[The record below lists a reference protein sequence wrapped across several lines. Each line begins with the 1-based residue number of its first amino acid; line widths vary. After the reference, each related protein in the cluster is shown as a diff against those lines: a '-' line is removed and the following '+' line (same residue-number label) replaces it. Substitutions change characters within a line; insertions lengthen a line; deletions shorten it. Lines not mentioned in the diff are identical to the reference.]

1 MAVIVMVIVIV
12 DMGEEVVTYLCNY
25 SANRLF
31 ESPAARNLSNLNKSN
46 KSIQKK
52 I

>member
-1 MAVIVMVIVIV
+1 MIFRTFYFSFSVR
-12 DMGEEVVTYLCNY
+12 NY